1 MRIPVHIINCG
12 SALRRSKVE
21 QGKDLPG
28 DKVFL
33 PSEAQKHE
41 LHCRIVPP

>member
-12 SALRRSKVE
+12 SALRRSKVG
-21 QGKDLPG
+21 QGKELPG

-33 PSEAQKHE
+33 SRGAQKHE
-41 LHCRIVPP
+41 LHHRIVPP